1 MAYLRVV
8 RGPNPGTEY
17 RLDADQSVL
26 GRHPDCDIQL
36 EVAAVSRQH
45 ARISREQGEYYV
57 EDLGSRNGTF
67 VNDQEVQGRRALR
80 PGDQISICDCDF
92 TFDWGNRELGGPAP
106 NAVLVEDS
114 EQTIGTS
121 TIVSTIDA
129 QGAERGTFLSARPEV
144 KLKALIEIGKSLS
157 RTVSLD
163 QVLQKLLGTLFNVF
177 VQADRGFIVLQ
188 NVEDGPLIPVAV
200 KHRYDDEETAR
211 ISKTIVRQAM
221 QTKEAILS
229 ADAKTDARF
238 DMAQS
243 ITDFQIRS
251 LMCAPLLGSGER
263 ALGVI
268 QIDTVD
274 RKKFGGDDLEVL
286 VSVAALAAVAIEN
299 AQLHE
304 QSLRQ
309 QTVERDLELAH
320 RIQRGLL
327 PAGPPSIPG
336 YEFFD
341 FYLAA
346 NQVGGD
352 YYDYLLLPDGRFA
365 VVLGDVAGKGVA
377 AALMM
382 AKLSGDVRFCL
393 ASDSDYA
400 RAVSRIN
407 GSMAGRGW
415 EDRFV
420 TFVATVVDPNTHSLS
435 IVNAGHIPPLL
446 RNARG
451 EVEELGAEEAGLPL
465 GVLPDAEYRVTRR
478 SLEPGDV
485 LTIFT
490 DGISEA
496 MNQRKELYGLERLRN
511 RLSVTDPPSRLG
523 DNLLSDVRRFVGN
536 EPRSDD
542 ICLLCYGRNDS

>member
-1 MAYLRVV
+1 M
-8 RGPNPGTEY
+8 
-17 RLDADQSVL
+17 
-26 GRHPDCDIQL
+26 
-36 EVAAVSRQH
+36 
-45 ARISREQGEYYV
+45 
-57 EDLGSRNGTF
+57 
-67 VNDQEVQGRRALR
+67 
-80 PGDQISICDCDF
+80 
-92 TFDWGNRELGGPAP
+92 
-106 NAVLVEDS
+106 
-114 EQTIGTS
+114 
-121 TIVSTIDA
+121 
-129 QGAERGTFLSARPEV
+129 
-144 KLKALIEIGKSLS
+144 
-157 RTVSLD
+157 
-163 QVLQKLLGTLFNVF
+163 
-177 VQADRGFIVLQ
+177 
-188 NVEDGPLIPVAV
+188 
-200 KHRYDDEETAR
+200 
-211 ISKTIVRQAM
+211 
-221 QTKEAILS
+221 
-229 ADAKTDARF
+229 
-238 DMAQS
+238 
-243 ITDFQIRS
+243 
-251 LMCAPLLGSGER
+251 
-263 ALGVI
+263 
-268 QIDTVD
+268 
-274 RKKFGGDDLEVL
+274 
-286 VSVAALAAVAIEN
+286 
-299 AQLHE
+299 
-304 QSLRQ
+304 
-309 QTVERDLELAH
+309 
-320 RIQRGLL
+320 

-407 GSMAGRGW
+407 GSRAGRGW
-415 EDRFV
+415 GDRFV

-511 RLSVTDPPSRLG
+511 RLSGTDPPSRLG